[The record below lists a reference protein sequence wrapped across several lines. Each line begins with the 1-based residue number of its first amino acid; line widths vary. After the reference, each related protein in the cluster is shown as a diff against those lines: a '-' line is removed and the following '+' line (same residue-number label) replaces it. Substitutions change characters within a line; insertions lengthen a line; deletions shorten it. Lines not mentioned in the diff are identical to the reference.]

1 MRSNFTLKIALS
13 NLGKNRKFYLPYIL
27 ASTIMISIFYI
38 MGFLVGNKGLN
49 NFRGT
54 ESVQLLLML
63 GTIIVGIFSL
73 IFIFYINNF
82 LMKQRSKEFGLYNM
96 LGMEKVHLARV
107 LFAESLITS
116 AVSIGSGIG
125 VGVLF
130 SKLTLMIMGKVM
142 GIGTPLDFEVS
153 IMSIKVT
160 SILFLAFFAAFL
172 MKNIVS
178 ISLSKPVEMLKGA
191 SEPEREPKAR
201 WILSIIG
208 SVCMI
213 AGYVISIRIK
223 YPLAALVLFFFA
235 VVLVIIGTYLLFTTI
250 SISLLKLMK
259 RNKRLYYR
267 KNNFTTISGMLFRM
281 KQNAVGMANIC
292 ILSTMVII
300 IISVSISLK
309 VGIDTVI
316 DKVTPNDLV
325 MSMSLNSEDENSIEF
340 SHLSNETMDKEKE
353 VIKEKLRKL
362 NVESKNEKAFLIHS
376 FEVNYD
382 KKLQSLNFKTVGMH
396 QYLNVISA
404 EQYRRYTGE
413 KLKIESDEAISI
425 GTNLGSK
432 VNIAGKDFKI
442 KRMNLK
448 NLPSNISPIFDEYT
462 LVVKDEKTIEKFAE
476 KANKEGYYKG
486 MQFYITADFTKAM
499 AQDYNRF
506 DKLLGDYMDERSKT
520 LNLST
525 GSIATRSEISVLFKG
540 MTNGFLFLGVF
551 LGIVFTFAAAL
562 IVYYKQISEGYYD
575 KDKFEIM
582 QKVGMSERDVKQSI
596 RKQIMVVFFAPLLI
610 ALCHVAGAFNMIRLM
625 LRLLAV
631 DNLKLLIECTAVSAL
646 GFALIYAL
654 VFAFTAREY
663 YQIVRRRI

>member
-96 LGMEKVHLARV
+96 LGMEKRHLARV

-116 AVSIGSGIG
+116 LASLAAGIG

-142 GIGTPLDFEVS
+142 GIGTPLDFEIS
-153 IMSIKVT
+153 IMSIKLT
-160 SILFLAFFAAFL
+160 SILFLALFAAVL

-340 SHLSNETMDKEKE
+340 SHLSNKTMDKEKE

-362 NVESKNEKAFLIHS
+362 NVESKNEKAFLMHS

-382 KKLQSLNFKTVGMH
+382 KKLRSLNFKTVGMH

-404 EQYRRYTGE
+404 EQYRRYTSE
-413 KLKIESDEAISI
+413 KLNIESDEAISI
-425 GTNLGSK
+425 GTNLSSK

-486 MQFYITADFTKAM
+486 MQFYITADFTKTV

-506 DKLLGDYMDERSKT
+506 DKLLGDYMEERSKT

-654 VFAFTAREY
+654 VFVFTAREY

>member
-1 MRSNFTLKIALS
+1 MRSNFTLKLALS
-13 NLGKNRKFYLPYIL
+13 NLGKNRKFYLPYIM
-27 ASTIMISIFYI
+27 ASIIMISIFYI
-38 MGFLVGNKGLN
+38 MGFLAGNEGLN
-49 NFRGT
+49 KFQGA
-54 ESVQLLLML
+54 ESVQMLLWL
-63 GTIIVGIFSL
+63 GTVIVGLFSL

-96 LGMEKVHLARV
+96 LGMEKVHLGRV

-130 SKLTLMIMGKVM
+130 SKLVLMIMGKVL
-142 GIGTPLDFEVS
+142 GLGSPLEFVVS
-153 IMSIKVT
+153 TDSIKITAV
-160 SILFLAFFAAFL
+160 LFLVFFAAVL
-172 MKNIVS
+172 VKNIVS
-178 ISLSKPVEMLKGA
+178 ISLSKPAEMLKGG

-208 SVCMI
+208 AVCMI

-223 YPLAALVLFFFA
+223 NPLAALFLFFFA
-235 VVLVIIGTYLLFTTI
+235 VVLVIIGTYLLFTTV

-292 ILSTMVII
+292 ILSTMVVI
-300 IISVSISLK
+300 IISTSVSLK
-309 VGIDTVI
+309 VGIDDVI
-316 DKVTPNDLV
+316 DKITPNDFV
-325 MSMSLNSEDENSIEF
+325 MSTSINSGDDNSKDA
-340 SHLSNETMDKEKE
+340 SKLSNEIIDNELEIVKDKLK
-353 VIKEKLRKL
+353 KL
-362 NVESKNEKAFLIHS
+362 NVESKNEKAFLIHN
-376 FEVNYD
+376 FEVNYN
-382 KKLQSLNFKTVGMH
+382 KKLQSLNFKTSGMH

-404 EQYRRYTGE
+404 EQYQRYTGE
-413 KLKIESDEAISI
+413 KLNIESDEAVSI
-425 GTNLGSK
+425 DTNLGSK

-442 KRMNLK
+442 KRMKLQ

-462 LVVKDEKTIEKFAE
+462 LVVKDEKTIEGLIE
-476 KANKEGYYKG
+476 KAKAAGYYRG
-486 MQFYITADFTKAM
+486 TQLYFTADFNKAP
-499 AQDYNRF
+499 NLNF
-506 DKLLGDYMDERSKT
+506 NKFNELLGDYMEERANP
-520 LNLST
+520 LNLGMASM
-525 GSIATRSEISVLFKG
+525 ATKGEISALFKG
-540 MTNGFLFLGVF
+540 MTNGFLFLGIF

-596 RKQIMVVFFAPLLI
+596 RKQIMVVFFAPLLV

-625 LRLLAV
+625 LRLFAV

>member
-96 LGMEKVHLARV
+96 LGMEKRHLARV

-116 AVSIGSGIG
+116 LASLAAGIG

-142 GIGTPLDFEVS
+142 GIGTPLDFEIS
-153 IMSIKVT
+153 IMSIKLT
-160 SILFLAFFAAFL
+160 SILFLALFAAVL

-340 SHLSNETMDKEKE
+340 SHLSNKTMDKEKE

-362 NVESKNEKAFLIHS
+362 NVESKNEKAFLMHS

-382 KKLQSLNFKTVGMH
+382 KKLRSLNFKTVGMH

-413 KLKIESDEAISI
+413 KLNIESDEAISI
-425 GTNLGSK
+425 GTNLSSK

-654 VFAFTAREY
+654 VFVFTAREY

>member
-96 LGMEKVHLARV
+96 LGMEKRHLARV

-116 AVSIGSGIG
+116 LASLAAGIG

-142 GIGTPLDFEVS
+142 GIGTPLDFEIS
-153 IMSIKVT
+153 IMSIKLT
-160 SILFLAFFAAFL
+160 SILFLALFAAVL

-340 SHLSNETMDKEKE
+340 SHLSNKTMDKEKE

-362 NVESKNEKAFLIHS
+362 NVESKNEKAFLMHS

-382 KKLQSLNFKTVGMH
+382 KKLRSLNFKTVGMH

-413 KLKIESDEAISI
+413 KLNIESDEAISI
-425 GTNLGSK
+425 GTNLSSK

-486 MQFYITADFTKAM
+486 MQFYITADFTKTV

-506 DKLLGDYMDERSKT
+506 DKLLGDYMEERSKT

-654 VFAFTAREY
+654 VFVFTAREY

>member
-96 LGMEKVHLARV
+96 LGMEKVHLGRV

-116 AVSIGSGIG
+116 LASLAAGIG

-142 GIGTPLDFEVS
+142 GIGTPLDFEIS

-160 SILFLAFFAAFL
+160 SILFLAFFAAVL

-353 VIKEKLRKL
+353 VVKEKLRKL
-362 NVESKNEKAFLIHS
+362 NIESKNEKAFLMHS
-376 FEVNYD
+376 FEVNYN
-382 KKLQSLNFKTVGMH
+382 KKIQSLNFKTRGMH

-413 KLKIESDEAISI
+413 KLNIESDEAISI

-442 KRMNLK
+442 KRMKLQ

-486 MQFYITADFTKAM
+486 MQFYITADFTKTV

-506 DKLLGDYMDERSKT
+506 EKLLGDYMEERSKT

-540 MTNGFLFLGVF
+540 MTNGFLFLGIF

>member
-96 LGMEKVHLARV
+96 LGMEKVHLGRV

-160 SILFLAFFAAFL
+160 SILFLAFFAAVL

-325 MSMSLNSEDENSIEF
+325 MSMSLNSEGENSGEF
-340 SHLSNETMDKEKE
+340 PHLSNKTMDKEKE

-362 NVESKNEKAFLIHS
+362 NVESKNEKAFLMHS

-413 KLKIESDEAISI
+413 KLNIESDEAISI
-425 GTNLGSK
+425 GTNLSSK

-486 MQFYITADFTKAM
+486 MQFYITADFTKVVG
-499 AQDYNRF
+499 QDYNRF
-506 DKLLGDYMDERSKT
+506 DKLLGDYMEERSKT
-520 LNLST
+520 LNLSM
-525 GSIATRSEISVLFKG
+525 GSMATRSEISALFKG
-540 MTNGFLFLGVF
+540 MTNGFLFLGIF

-596 RKQIMVVFFAPLLI
+596 RKQIMIVFFAPLLI

-654 VFAFTAREY
+654 VFVFTAREY

>member
-96 LGMEKVHLARV
+96 LGMEKRHLARV

-116 AVSIGSGIG
+116 LASLAAGIG

-142 GIGTPLDFEVS
+142 GIGTPLDFEIS
-153 IMSIKVT
+153 IMSIKLT
-160 SILFLAFFAAFL
+160 SILFLALFAAVL

-340 SHLSNETMDKEKE
+340 SHLSNKTMDKEKE

-362 NVESKNEKAFLIHS
+362 NVESKNEKAFLMHS

-382 KKLQSLNFKTVGMH
+382 KKLRSLNFKTVGMH

-413 KLKIESDEAISI
+413 KLNIESDEAISI
-425 GTNLGSK
+425 GTNLSSK

-486 MQFYITADFTKAM
+486 MQFYITADFTKAV

>member
-96 LGMEKVHLARV
+96 LGMEKRHLARV

-116 AVSIGSGIG
+116 LASLAAGIG

-130 SKLTLMIMGKVM
+130 SKLTLMVMGKVM

-153 IMSIKVT
+153 IMSIKLT
-160 SILFLAFFAAFL
+160 SILFLALFAAVL

-340 SHLSNETMDKEKE
+340 SHLSNKTMDKEKE

-362 NVESKNEKAFLIHS
+362 NVESKNEKAFLMHS

-382 KKLQSLNFKTVGMH
+382 KKLRSLNFKTVGMH

-413 KLKIESDEAISI
+413 KLNIESDEAISI
-425 GTNLGSK
+425 GTNLSSK

-486 MQFYITADFTKAM
+486 MQFYITADFTKTV

-506 DKLLGDYMDERSKT
+506 DKLLGDYMEERSKT

-654 VFAFTAREY
+654 VFVFTAREY

>member
-96 LGMEKVHLARV
+96 LGMEKRHLARV

-116 AVSIGSGIG
+116 LASLAAGIG

-142 GIGTPLDFEVS
+142 GIGTPLDFEIS
-153 IMSIKVT
+153 IMSIKLT
-160 SILFLAFFAAFL
+160 SILFLALFAAVL

-340 SHLSNETMDKEKE
+340 SHLSNKTMDKEKE

-362 NVESKNEKAFLIHS
+362 NVESKNEKAFLMHS

-382 KKLQSLNFKTVGMH
+382 KKLRSLNFKTSGMH

-413 KLKIESDEAISI
+413 KLNIESDEAISI
-425 GTNLGSK
+425 GTNLSSK

-486 MQFYITADFTKAM
+486 MQFYITADFTKTV

-506 DKLLGDYMDERSKT
+506 DKLLGDYMEERSKT

-654 VFAFTAREY
+654 VFVFTAREY

>member
-96 LGMEKVHLARV
+96 LGMEKMHLARV

-116 AVSIGSGIG
+116 LASLAAGIG

-142 GIGTPLDFEVS
+142 GIGTPLDFEIS
-153 IMSIKVT
+153 IMSIKLT
-160 SILFLAFFAAFL
+160 SILFLALFAAVL

-340 SHLSNETMDKEKE
+340 SHLSNKTMDKEKE

-362 NVESKNEKAFLIHS
+362 NVESKNEKAFLMHS

-382 KKLQSLNFKTVGMH
+382 KKLRSLNFKTSGMH

-413 KLKIESDEAISI
+413 KLNIESDEAISI
-425 GTNLGSK
+425 GTNLSSK

-486 MQFYITADFTKAM
+486 MQFYITADFTKTV

-506 DKLLGDYMDERSKT
+506 DKLLGDYMEERSKT

-654 VFAFTAREY
+654 VFVFTAREY

>member
-96 LGMEKVHLARV
+96 LGMEKRHLARV

-116 AVSIGSGIG
+116 LASLAAGIG

-142 GIGTPLDFEVS
+142 GIGTPLDFEIS

-160 SILFLAFFAAFL
+160 SILFLAFFAAVL

-353 VIKEKLRKL
+353 VVKEKLRKL
-362 NVESKNEKAFLIHS
+362 NIESKNEKAFLMHS
-376 FEVNYD
+376 FEVNYN
-382 KKLQSLNFKTVGMH
+382 KKIQSLTFKTRGMH

-486 MQFYITADFTKAM
+486 AQFYITANFTKTV

-506 DKLLGDYMDERSKT
+506 EKLLGDYMEERSKT

-525 GSIATRSEISVLFKG
+525 GSMATRSEISALFKG

-654 VFAFTAREY
+654 VFVFTAREY

>member
-96 LGMEKVHLARV
+96 LGMEKRHLARV

-116 AVSIGSGIG
+116 LASLAAGIG

-142 GIGTPLDFEVS
+142 GIGTPLDFEIS

-160 SILFLAFFAAFL
+160 SILFLAFFAAVL

-353 VIKEKLRKL
+353 VVKEKLRKL
-362 NVESKNEKAFLIHS
+362 NIESKNEKAFLMHS
-376 FEVNYD
+376 FEVNYN
-382 KKLQSLNFKTVGMH
+382 KKIQSLNFKTRGMH

-413 KLKIESDEAISI
+413 KLNIESDEAISI

-476 KANKEGYYKG
+476 KANKAGYYKG
-486 MQFYITADFTKAM
+486 TQFYITADFTKAVG
-499 AQDYNRF
+499 QDYNRF
-506 DKLLGDYMDERSKT
+506 DKLLGDYMEERSKT

-525 GSIATRSEISVLFKG
+525 GSMATRSEISALFKG
-540 MTNGFLFLGVF
+540 MTNGFLFLGIF

-582 QKVGMSERDVKQSI
+582 QKVGMSERDVKHSI

-625 LRLLAV
+625 LRLFAV

-663 YQIVRRRI
+663 YQVVRRRI

>member
-160 SILFLAFFAAFL
+160 SILFLALFAAVL
-172 MKNIVS
+172 MKNIIS

-201 WILSIIG
+201 WVLSIIG
-208 SVCMI
+208 VVCMI

-325 MSMSLNSEDENSIEF
+325 MSMSLNSEDENSGEF

-353 VIKEKLRKL
+353 VVKEKLRKL
-362 NVESKNEKAFLIHS
+362 NVESKNEKAFLMHS

-413 KLKIESDEAISI
+413 KLNIESDEAISI
-425 GTNLGSK
+425 GTNLDSK

-476 KANKEGYYKG
+476 KANKAGYYKVC
-486 MQFYITADFTKAM
+486 
-499 AQDYNRF
+499 
-506 DKLLGDYMDERSKT
+506 LLYTSP
-520 LNLST
+520 SP
-525 GSIATRSEISVLFKG
+525 
-540 MTNGFLFLGVF
+540 
-551 LGIVFTFAAAL
+551 
-562 IVYYKQISEGYYD
+562 
-575 KDKFEIM
+575 
-582 QKVGMSERDVKQSI
+582 RD
-596 RKQIMVVFFAPLLI
+596 
-610 ALCHVAGAFNMIRLM
+610 
-625 LRLLAV
+625 
-631 DNLKLLIECTAVSAL
+631 
-646 GFALIYAL
+646 
-654 VFAFTAREY
+654 
-663 YQIVRRRI
+663 

>member
-1 MRSNFTLKIALS
+1 MRSNFTLKLALS
-13 NLGKNRKFYLPYIL
+13 NLGKNRKFYLPYIM
-27 ASTIMISIFYI
+27 ASIIMISIFYI
-38 MGFLVGNKGLN
+38 MGFLAGNEGLN
-49 NFRGT
+49 KFQGA
-54 ESVQLLLML
+54 ESVQLLLWL
-63 GTIIVGIFSL
+63 GTVIVGLFSL

-96 LGMEKVHLARV
+96 LGMEKRHLARV
-107 LFAESLITS
+107 LFTESLITS

-125 VGVLF
+125 IGVLF
-130 SKLTLMIMGKVM
+130 SKLVLMIMGKVL
-142 GIGTPLDFEVS
+142 GLGSPLEFVVS
-153 IMSIKVT
+153 TDSIKITAV
-160 SILFLAFFAAFL
+160 LFLVFFAAVL
-172 MKNIVS
+172 VKNIVS
-178 ISLSKPVEMLKGA
+178 ISLSKPAEMLKGG

-208 SVCMI
+208 AVCMI

-223 YPLAALVLFFFA
+223 YPLAALFLFFFA
-235 VVLVIIGTYLLFTTI
+235 VVLVIIGTYLLFTTV

-292 ILSTMVII
+292 ILSTMVVI
-300 IISVSISLK
+300 IISTSVSLK
-309 VGIDTVI
+309 VGIDDVI
-316 DKVTPNDLV
+316 DKITPNDFV
-325 MSMSLNSEDENSIEF
+325 MSTSLNSEDDNSKDA
-340 SHLSNETMDKEKE
+340 SKLSNEIMDNELEIVKD
-353 VIKEKLRKL
+353 KLKKL
-362 NVESKNEKAFLIHS
+362 NIESKNEKAFLIHN
-376 FEVNYD
+376 FEVNYN
-382 KKLQSLNFKTVGMH
+382 KKLQSLNFKTSGMH

-404 EQYRRYTGE
+404 EQYQRYTGE
-413 KLKIESDEAISI
+413 KLNIESDEAVSI
-425 GTNLGSK
+425 DTNLGSK

-442 KRMNLK
+442 KRMKLQ

-462 LVVKDEKTIEKFAE
+462 LVVKDEKTIEGLIE
-476 KANKEGYYKG
+476 KAKVAGYYRG
-486 MQFYITADFTKAM
+486 TQLYFTADFNKAP
-499 AQDYNRF
+499 NLNF
-506 DKLLGDYMDERSKT
+506 NKFNELLGDYMEERAKP
-520 LNLST
+520 LNLGMASM
-525 GSIATRSEISVLFKG
+525 ATKGEISALFKG
-540 MTNGFLFLGVF
+540 MTNGFLFLGIF

-596 RKQIMVVFFAPLLI
+596 RKQIMVVFFAPLLV

-625 LRLLAV
+625 LRLFAV

>member
-96 LGMEKVHLARV
+96 LGMEKRHLARV

-116 AVSIGSGIG
+116 LASLAAGIG

-142 GIGTPLDFEVS
+142 GIGTPLDFEIS

-160 SILFLAFFAAFL
+160 SILFLAFFAAVL

-208 SVCMI
+208 SVCVI

-353 VIKEKLRKL
+353 VVKEKLRKL
-362 NVESKNEKAFLIHS
+362 NIESKNEKAFLMHS
-376 FEVNYD
+376 FEVNYN
-382 KKLQSLNFKTVGMH
+382 KKIQSLNFKTRGMH

-413 KLKIESDEAISI
+413 KLNIESDEAISI

-486 MQFYITADFTKAM
+486 AQFYITADFTKAV

-506 DKLLGDYMDERSKT
+506 DKLLGDYMEERSKT

-525 GSIATRSEISVLFKG
+525 GSMATRSEISALFKG

-582 QKVGMSERDVKQSI
+582 QKVGMSEKDVKQSI

-631 DNLKLLIECTAVSAL
+631 DNLKLLMECTAVSAL

-654 VFAFTAREY
+654 VFVFTAREY

>member
-49 NFRGT
+49 NLRGT

-96 LGMEKVHLARV
+96 LGMEKRHLARV

-116 AVSIGSGIG
+116 LASLAAGIG

-142 GIGTPLDFEVS
+142 GIGTPLEFEVS

-160 SILFLAFFAAFL
+160 SILFLALFAAVL
-172 MKNIVS
+172 MKNIIS

-201 WILSIIG
+201 WVLSIIG
-208 SVCMI
+208 AVCMI
-213 AGYVISIRIK
+213 AGYIISIRIK
-223 YPLAALVLFFFA
+223 YPLAALFMFFFA
-235 VVLVIIGTYLLFTTI
+235 VVLVIIGTYLLFTTV

-259 RNKRLYYR
+259 MNKRLYYR

-292 ILSTMVII
+292 ILSTMVVI
-300 IISVSISLK
+300 IISTSVSLK
-309 VGIDTVI
+309 VGIDAVI

-325 MSMSLNSEDENSIEF
+325 MSMSLNSEDENSREF

-353 VIKEKLRKL
+353 VVKEKLRKL
-362 NVESKNEKAFLIHS
+362 NVESKNEKAFLMHS

-413 KLKIESDEAISI
+413 KLNIESDEAISI
-425 GTNLGSK
+425 GTNLDSK

-476 KANKEGYYKG
+476 KANKAGYYKG
-486 MQFYITADFTKAM
+486 TQFYITADFTKAVG
-499 AQDYNRF
+499 QDYNRF
-506 DKLLGDYMDERSKT
+506 DKLLGDYMEERAKP
-520 LNLST
+520 LNLGMASM
-525 GSIATRSEISVLFKG
+525 ATKGEISALFKG

-654 VFAFTAREY
+654 VFVFTAREY